1 MVAASVEAGCS
12 RQRRGGRRL
21 LWAGLV
27 TRVSVRV
34 RVRVR
39 PRASLRREYRGACH
53 CCLLRTCQHPHQHD
67 KLGEGPE
74 AHTEIQQVESLA
86 QTLLVFQRA
95 VGGSLLA
102 VRRIL
107 LRIWSGASLAAGSY
121 DLRHACIASGRISRA
136 WGIFRVVVIAAAR
149 AARRSCVKLPEA
161 LSLAAWLRLSIGPR
175 SPALAAR
182 AGLVNAATTKDS
194 RPSESPQRQASPA
207 ALGKDVFLAAP
218 LPACV
223 ATPAPRP
230 TPPVF
235 LHTPAS
241 DSPRP
246 HLRHVAGGRKARMGR
261 CPRAPDVS

>member
-1 MVAASVEAGCS
+1 MHRFGSDQQGK
-12 RQRRGGRRL
+12 RRLWCGGR
-21 LWAGLV
+21 
-27 TRVSVRV
+27 VS
-34 RVRVR
+34 
-39 PRASLRREYRGACH
+39 
-53 CCLLRTCQHPHQHD
+53 
-67 KLGEGPE
+67 GPE
-74 AHTEIQQVESLA
+74 MEESMC
-86 QTLLVFQRA
+86 V
-95 VGGSLLA
+95 VI
-102 VRRIL
+102 VVVVVVVV
-107 LRIWSGASLAAGSY
+107 
-121 DLRHACIASGRISRA
+121 